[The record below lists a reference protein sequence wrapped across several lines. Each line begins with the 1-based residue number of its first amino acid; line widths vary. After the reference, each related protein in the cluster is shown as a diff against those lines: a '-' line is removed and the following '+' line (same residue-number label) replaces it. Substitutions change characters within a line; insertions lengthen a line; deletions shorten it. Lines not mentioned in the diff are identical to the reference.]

1 MLSLMSWFPVWAPW
15 KGFTQSSTM
24 AGFLKWPGEKGKEGL
39 DRGLEGQEA
48 AGWVVQGR
56 KGEEVGRNGRGSLER
71 LGGVGLMGT
80 VPELL
85 LRSRS

>member
-56 KGEEVGRNGRGSLER
+56 KGEEWQR
-71 LGGVGLMGT
+71 LPRKAWGCGADGNS
-80 VPELL
+80 P
-85 LRSRS
+85 